1 MGFLRVGVSIRVSI
15 GFFGI
20 VGILLLSRM
29 IKPALGRAGAALMAA
44 DPWLSRRIITRV
56 Q

>member
-1 MGFLRVGVSIRVSI
+1 MGFLSGGCSIMGSM

-29 IKPALGRAGAALMAA
+29 IKPALGMAGAALMAA
-44 DPWLSRRIITRV
+44 EKWLSSSAATRE
-56 Q
+56 